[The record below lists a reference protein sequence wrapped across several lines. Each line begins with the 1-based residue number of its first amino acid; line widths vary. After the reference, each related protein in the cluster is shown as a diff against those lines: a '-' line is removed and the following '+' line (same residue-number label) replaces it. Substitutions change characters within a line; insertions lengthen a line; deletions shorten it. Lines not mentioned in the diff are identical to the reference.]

1 VRRRRLLI
9 IAAVVIAALTAV
21 AAGTAWFALRDDAPA
36 APSLPTATSGPAGAT
51 GAATADGSWRV
62 APGGGVYVGYRVTE
76 VFAGDVVRKTAVGR
90 TGSVE
95 GTMTIAD
102 GKVTQARVSADLRR
116 LRSDSDRRDS
126 VIRSRGLESDRF
138 PIATYSLTEPIAI
151 DPPPERGRTLRAA
164 AVGTLTLHGITRTV
178 RLDLEALWDGATISV
193 VGTSP
198 LAFADFGI
206 DPPNTPLVTVDAIG
220 AFEVALTFVPGPPGS

>member
-1 VRRRRLLI
+1 VKRRRLIVLGVCL
-9 IAAVVIAALTAV
+9 AVGLAV
-21 AAGTAWFALRDDAPA
+21 GGGIAWFTLRDDAPA
-36 APSLPTATSGPAGAT
+36 APSLPAATSGPAGTT
-51 GAATADGSWRV
+51 GPATAEGSWRV
-62 APGGGVYVGYRVTE
+62 APGSGVYVGYRVTE

-138 PIATYSLTEPIAI
+138 PIATYSLTEPIVI
-151 DPPPERGRTLRAA
+151 DPPPARGRTFRAA

-178 RLDLEALWDGATISV
+178 RLDLEAVWNGATISV

-206 DPPNTPLVTVDAIG
+206 EPPNTPLVTVDAIG
-220 AFEVALTFVPGPPGS
+220 AFELALTFVPGPPGS